1 MPRLC
6 AWIILWGRD
15 NRTMDDLWLHEDVVM
30 EGVELLGIDRLLFH
44 QSPVAASTQPRMGLL

>member
-1 MPRLC
+1 
-6 AWIILWGRD
+6 
-15 NRTMDDLWLHEDVVM
+15 MDDLWLHEDVVM